1 MTLEELAGMLEK
13 TGFPFAYDH
22 FAEGE
27 SPDPPFICYLLPGS
41 DNFSADGRVSFRTG
55 RIPGQKPWWKQFWMM
70 PGFFIISRRSGSR
83 AKSCMRCCTV
93 WNCNDLLNDGGII
106 CLIRITR

>member
-27 SPDPPFICYLLPGS
+27 STDPPFICYLLPGS
-41 DNFSADGRVSFRTG
+41 DNFAADGRVYFRISEV
-55 RIPGQKPWWKQFWMM
+55 RIELYTDRKDPGAEALVETVLDDAGIFYN
-70 PGFFIISRRSGSR
+70 
-83 AKSCMRCCTV
+83 KSEAWIQSEKLYEVLYSMER
-93 WNCNDLLNDGGII
+93 
-106 CLIRITR
+106 

>member
-1 MTLEELAGMLEK
+1 MTLEDLAGMLEE

-41 DNFSADGRVSFRTG
+41 DNFSADGRVYFRISEV
-55 RIPGQKPWWKQFWMM
+55 RIELYTDRKD
-70 PGFFIISRRSGSR
+70 SG
-83 AKSCMRCCTV
+83 AEALVETVLDDAGIFYNKSEAWIQSEKLYEVLYSME
-93 WNCNDLLNDGGII
+93 L
-106 CLIRITR
+106 

>member
-1 MTLEELAGMLEK
+1 MTLEELAEMQEK

-41 DNFSADGRVSFRTG
+41 DNFSADGRVYFRISEV
-55 RIPGQKPWWKQFWMM
+55 RIELYTDRKDPGAEALVETVLDDAGIFYN
-70 PGFFIISRRSGSR
+70 
-83 AKSCMRCCTV
+83 KSEAWIQSEKLYEVLYSME
-93 WNCNDLLNDGGII
+93 L
-106 CLIRITR
+106 

>member
-41 DNFSADGRVSFRTG
+41 DNFAADGRVYFRISEV
-55 RIPGQKPWWKQFWMM
+55 RIELYTDRKDLGAEALVETVLDDAGIFYN
-70 PGFFIISRRSGSR
+70 
-83 AKSCMRCCTV
+83 KSEAWIQSEKLYEVLYSMK
-93 WNCNDLLNDGGII
+93 L
-106 CLIRITR
+106 

>member
-13 TGFPFAYDH
+13 TGFPFTYDH

-41 DNFSADGRVSFRTG
+41 DNFSADGRVYFRISEV
-55 RIPGQKPWWKQFWMM
+55 RIELYTDRKD
-70 PGFFIISRRSGSR
+70 SG
-83 AKSCMRCCTV
+83 AEALVETVLDDAGIFYNKSEAWIQSEKLYEVLYSME
-93 WNCNDLLNDGGII
+93 L
-106 CLIRITR
+106 

>member
-27 SPDPPFICYLLPGS
+27 STDPPFICYLLPGS
-41 DNFSADGRVSFRTG
+41 DNFAADGRVYFRISEV
-55 RIPGQKPWWKQFWMM
+55 RIELYTDRKDPGAEALVETVLDDAGIFYN
-70 PGFFIISRRSGSR
+70 
-83 AKSCMRCCTV
+83 KSEAWIQSEKLYEVLYSME
-93 WNCNDLLNDGGII
+93 L
-106 CLIRITR
+106 